1 MKNADLYRLGRSYAL
16 YLASRGAY
24 VVVNDRADPTPVVEQ
39 IRRSGGTAVG
49 IMASVEDGNPIVQ
62 TAIDSFGRIDILI
75 NNAGFVRDKSFVNMT
90 DDLWDSI
97 IAVHLNGTYQM
108 TKAAWPY
115 FVRQKY
121 GKIINTTST
130 SGIYGNF
137 GQANYAAAVCTTTY
151 GDEET
156 FIMFR
161 R

>member
-1 MKNADLYRLGRSYAL
+1 MFDDEEYILDTYTACSRLGRSYAL
-16 YLASRGAY
+16 YLGLRGAY
-24 VVVNDRADPTPVVEQ
+24 VVVNDRADPTPVVQ
-39 IRRSGGTAVG
+39 HIRRSGGTAIGV
-49 IMASVEDGNPIVQ
+49 MASVEDGDVIVHA
-62 TAIDSFGRIDILI
+62 AIKNFGRLDILI

-121 GKIINTTST
+121 GRIINTTST

-137 GQANYAAAVCTTTY
+137 GQTNYATAVSKTL
-151 GDEET
+151 
-156 FIMFR
+156 
-161 R
+161 